1 MFTISGFYKFKK
13 INFLKKYKTY
23 LENEISNTSIKGSI
37 IISSEGINGSLAGN
51 SKDIHED
58 AEYLAK
64 RMFHDEYKIDAHMD
78 KNWTIQ
84 VEDDLDEVSNEA

>member
-1 MFTISGFYKFKK
+1 MFKKNYPLEVSFTISYKVKV
-13 INFLKKYKTY
+13 
-23 LENEISNTSIKGSI
+23 
-37 IISSEGINGSLAGN
+37 AGN
-51 SKDIHED
+51 SKDINED

-84 VEDDLDEVSNEA
+84 VEDDLDEVSNEAWYKNHEPQT